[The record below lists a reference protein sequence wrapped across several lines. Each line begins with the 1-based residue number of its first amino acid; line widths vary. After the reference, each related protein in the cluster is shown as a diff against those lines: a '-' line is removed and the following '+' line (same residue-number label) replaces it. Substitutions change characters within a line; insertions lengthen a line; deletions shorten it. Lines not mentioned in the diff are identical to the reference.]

1 MANPLSKGWK
11 YLKASFDNAID
22 ENADPKIQIQQAVDA
37 AKKQHRDIAQQ
48 AAQIIGNRNQLE
60 IKLDR
65 LVKEQ
70 DQLQN
75 NARSALQA
83 ADNASNQGNAAKA
96 QEFTQ
101 SAEVFATRLVTVEQ
115 EIEDTKRLHQQAEQS
130 ATQAQQQVKQSEA
143 HLQEQL
149 QQIDQLRAQVDQ
161 TVMQEKTTEAMD
173 SMKQF
178 TDDDSTPTL
187 DAVRDK
193 IERRYA
199 NALGAQELTEHQI
212 GDRMLDVAQSGRDM
226 KAASRLAEIRASM
239 GLDETSQL
247 TGSSPSAQIVGSGG
261 AAGEAVAAKEV
272 ADKAD
277 PEKVADKSV
286 QSDK

>member
-1 MANPLSKGWK
+1 M
-11 YLKASFDNAID
+11 
-22 ENADPKIQIQQAVDA
+22 EA

-60 IKLDR
+60 IKLNR
-65 LVKEQ
+65 LVQEQ

-101 SAEVFATRLVTVEQ
+101 SAEAFATRLVSVEQ
-115 EIEDTKRLHQQAEQS
+115 EIEETKRLYQQAEQAS
-130 ATQAQQQVKQSEA
+130 TQAQQQVKQSEA
-143 HLQEQL
+143 RLQEQL

-161 TVMQEKTTEAMD
+161 TVMQEKTTAAMD

-239 GLDETSQL
+239 GLGDNSQL
-247 TGSSPSAQIVGSGG
+247 TASSPAGEIVGSGG
-261 AAGEAVAAKEV
+261 AVGEAITADSVAKNAG
-272 ADKAD
+272 A
-277 PEKVADKSV
+277 EKVADKSDESA
-286 QSDK
+286 QSDKSEK

>member
-101 SAEVFATRLVTVEQ
+101 SAEAFATRLVTVEQ
-115 EIEDTKRLHQQAEQS
+115 EIEETKRLHQQAEQS

-261 AAGEAVAAKEV
+261 AVGEAVTAE
-272 ADKAD
+272 DS
-277 PEKVADKSV
+277 ADKSA
-286 QSDK
+286 QSDKSEKSDK